1 MTFLKDITNNLK
13 NNPLL
18 CLGLIVLVIALLFYN
33 TRLGSLFSGYTN
45 HSNKENNEE
54 NHDTV
59 APAPASLDEKSQYN
73 NLSDSAPI
81 THNVNNQ
88 DPQHLLPKDN
98 NDHFAS
104 VNGGNDLGN
113 INLLKAGQH
122 AGIDTVGSSLRNAN
136 LQIRSEPPNPQ
147 VNVSPWLNTTI
158 GPDLVR
164 RPLEA
169 GEDCYASVNSM

>member
-18 CLGLIVLVIALLFYN
+18 YIGLIVLVIALLFYN

-45 HSNKENNEE
+45 HSNKEHNEE
-54 NHDTV
+54 NDISV
-59 APAPASLDEKSQYN
+59 APAPAPLDEKSQYN

-81 THNVNNQ
+81 THNVNDQ

-98 NDHFAS
+98 NNHFAS

-147 VNVSPWLNTTI
+147 SKVSPWLNTTI
-158 GPDLVR
+158 EPDNMR
-164 RPLEA
+164 IPFEI
-169 GEDCYASVNSM
+169 GTSHS